1 MSKDKNIVEF
11 TFPEDS
17 LVVTFLR
24 NVLHDISPSMSQLL
38 DKLTMDRDVILNIF
52 SMQEDGALPILLDG
66 QIWLSTSM
74 SAGDSRITSL
84 KSASR
89 LELEE
94 WLEIYHGGRPG
105 ILTDESGHVFAMT
118 ETASMIYAGYKG
130 TSLRDFLDQVS
141 MTAFISASS
150 KSLSGKQVRE
160 FSVLTKTGHM
170 NKRSLVASLQKV
182 GVCNRLL
189 IASFSS
195 PSMAMTTF
203 EQDDS
208 KFARTLFS
216 VIPIPAI
223 RIDGKGTIVAVN
235 SHAAHIVSSSGGMD
249 PLSTQFNDWII
260 KEDRAR
266 VSALFESKT
275 ETMVAPF
282 QFSVGLTMTETLV
295 IHFEMTSLLMPDG
308 ESLIIFFTPVDIMRG
323 SETETYPGQ
332 IILELIDALN
342 EFNGEKDSIRSLLEF
357 LRIGT
362 GARGAAY
369 ISRSRKVAVGD
380 ASLTAIERAHE
391 QAQLNQS
398 KNTWT
403 EDVLGFNLTIPV
415 QQKQGQAH
423 LKITGTPSRNLNPL
437 GRLVLQLVPIL
448 MQYLQCHQYQKN
460 TMKLLNSIS
469 DFMTL
474 LKGRERNVRMVLDE
488 IGSIIGADYMVI
500 HTVGSRESVL
510 RPLVSS
516 GTSTDPGVL
525 SLETPSIASWSYT
538 HTETCYVPDTAVDQ
552 RFSPVFP
559 SSRSEL
565 TVPLISEGRAIGT
578 LTAGS
583 SHRDAF
589 KNPFPGLLR
598 TLCVGLSLWLLR
610 NTQEDK
616 KKNVMQQEDK
626 PSEHIGLEDLL
637 LSLSHRMRAPIT
649 TLRGHTDLLISEKLG
664 ELTSNQKDSLKA
676 MNTALIDLVEYAERM
691 LTFMKIELSD
701 EALKI
706 IWARPADVVSS
717 LLPIFSEMGKNQK
730 VSVRAELP
738 SEPFTASFDRSRLEQ
753 IIGNLVHNA
762 IQYNE
767 PDGSVNINVTLDNS
781 SHWILEVFNTGS
793 GIPPEDLPNVFDRF
807 YTGSNNAEV
816 TRGLGI
822 GLTIV
827 KSFTQ
832 QMGGTVSVRSRA
844 GYGTWFTVR
853 LPLS

>member
-1 MSKDKNIVEF
+1 MSEDKNIIEF
-11 TFPEDS
+11 TFPEDA
-17 LVVTFLR
+17 LVVSFIR
-24 NVLHDISPSMSQLL
+24 NIVHNVSPLMSQLF
-38 DKLTMDRDVILNIF
+38 DKLPMDRNVILNIL
-52 SMQEDGALPILLDG
+52 SLQEDGALPILLDG
-66 QIWLSTSM
+66 HIWLSVSI

-94 WLEIYHGGRPG
+94 WLETFHGGRQG
-105 ILTDESGHVFAMT
+105 VLTDESGHVFAMT
-118 ETASMIYAGYKG
+118 ETASEIFAEYRG

-170 NKRSLVASLQKV
+170 SKRSLVASLQKV
-182 GVCNRLL
+182 GVGNRVL
-189 IASFSS
+189 IVSFSS

-208 KFARTLFS
+208 KFANTLFS
-216 VIPIPAI
+216 VIPIPAV
-223 RIDGKGTIVAVN
+223 RINRKGTIVAVN
-235 SHAAHIVSSSGGMD
+235 SHAIHIISSSGGKD
-249 PLSTQFNDWII
+249 PISTQFNDWI
-260 KEDRAR
+260 KEEDRTR
-266 VSALFESKT
+266 VSALFDGEVDT
-275 ETMVAPF
+275 LVPPF
-282 QFSVGLTMTETLV
+282 QFRAGLIVTENLV
-295 IHFEMTSLLMPDG
+295 MHFDMTSLLMPDG
-308 ESLIIFFTPVDIMRG
+308 ESQIVFFMPADMNRG
-323 SETETYPGQ
+323 YETEIFPGQ
-332 IILELIDALN
+332 VILELIDVLN
-342 EFNGEKDSIRSLLEF
+342 EFNGEGDSVRSLLEF
-357 LRIGT
+357 LKIGT

-380 ASLTAIERAHE
+380 TPLTESE
-391 QAQLNQS
+391 QAQLDKS
-398 KNTWT
+398 RNTWT
-403 EDVLGFNLTIPV
+403 EDILGFNLTIPV

-423 LKITGTPSRNLNPL
+423 LKITGTPSRNLDPL

-448 MQYLQCHQYQKN
+448 MQYSQSNQYQRS
-460 TMKLLNSIS
+460 TMILLNSIS
-469 DFMTL
+469 EFMAL
-474 LKGRERNVRMVLDE
+474 LKGREQNVRSLLE
-488 IGSIIGADYMVI
+488 KIGSIIEAEYMVI
-500 HTVGSRESVL
+500 HRVSSREPVL

-516 GTSTDPGVL
+516 GTSTDPGTL
-525 SLETPSIASWSYT
+525 SLEIPSVASWAYT

-552 RFSPVFP
+552 RFSSIFP

-589 KNPFPGLLR
+589 KNPLPGILS
-598 TLCVGLSLWLLR
+598 TLCIGLSLWLLR

-616 KKNVMQQEDK
+616 QNNVMQQKEK

-649 TLRGHTDLLISEKLG
+649 TLRGHTDLLISDKLG
-664 ELTSNQKDSLKA
+664 KLTSDQKSSLKA
-676 MNTALIDLVEYAERM
+676 MNTALVDLVEYAERM

-717 LLPIFSEMGKNQK
+717 LLPIFSEMGKNQE
-730 VSVRAELP
+730 VTVRAEFP

-753 IIGNLVHNA
+753 IIGNLVLNA
-762 IQYNE
+762 IQYNV
-767 PDGSVNINVTLDNS
+767 PDGSVNINVKLDNS
-781 SHWILEVFNTGS
+781 THWILEVFNTGS

-807 YTGSNNAEV
+807 YTGSNNIEV

-827 KSFTQ
+827 KSFTRQ
-832 QMGGTVSVRSRA
+832 LGGTVSVRSRT

>member
-1 MSKDKNIVEF
+1 MSADKKIVEF
-11 TFPEDS
+11 AFPEDS
-17 LVVTFLR
+17 LVVSFLR
-24 NVLHDISPSMSQLL
+24 NILHNISYLMSQLL
-38 DKLTMDRDVILNIF
+38 DKLTMDRKVILNLL
-52 SMQEDGALPILLDG
+52 SLQEDGALPILLDG
-66 QIWLSTSM
+66 QIWLSISI

-94 WLEIYHGGRPG
+94 WLEIFHGGRPG

-118 ETASMIYAGYKG
+118 ETANVIFAGYKG

-141 MTAFISASS
+141 MTAYISASS
-150 KSLSGKQVRE
+150 KCLSGKQVRE

-182 GVCNRLL
+182 GVGNRLL
-189 IASFSS
+189 IVSFSS

-208 KFARTLFS
+208 KFAKTLFS
-216 VIPIPAI
+216 VIPVPAV
-223 RIDGKGTIVAVN
+223 RINGKGTIVAVN
-235 SHAAHIVSSSGGMD
+235 SHATHIVSSSGGKD
-249 PLSTQFNDWII
+249 LLSTQFNDWII
-260 KEDRAR
+260 KEDKTR
-266 VSALFESKT
+266 VSALFDSKVD
-275 ETMVAPF
+275 TMIAPF
-282 QFSVGLTMTETLV
+282 QFRAGMHVTENLV
-295 IHFEMTSLLMPDG
+295 MHFEMTSLLMPDG
-308 ESLIIFFTPVDIMRG
+308 ENLIIFFMPVDTIRG
-323 SETETYPGQ
+323 SDTETYPGQ
-332 IILELIDALN
+332 TILKLIDVLN
-342 EFNGEKDSIRSLLEF
+342 EFNREKDSIRSLLEF
-357 LRIGT
+357 LRAGT

-380 ASLTAIERAHE
+380 TPLTESE
-391 QAQLNQS
+391 QAQLDKS
-398 KNTWT
+398 KSAWT
-403 EDVLGFNLTIPV
+403 EDTLGFNLTIPV
-415 QQKQGQAH
+415 QQKQDQAL
-423 LKITGTPSRNLNPL
+423 LKITGTPSRNLDPL

-448 MQYLQCHQYQKN
+448 MQYSQSHQYQRN

-469 DFMTL
+469 EFMDL
-474 LKGRERNVRMVLDE
+474 LKGRERNVRTLLDE
-488 IGSIIGADYMVI
+488 IGSIIGAEYMVI
-500 HTVGSRESVL
+500 HKVSSREPVL

-516 GTSTDPGVL
+516 GTSTDPGIL
-525 SLETPSIASWSYT
+525 SLEIPSIASWAYT
-538 HTETCYVPDTAVDQ
+538 HTETCYVPDTAIDQ
-552 RFSPVFP
+552 RFSSIFP

-583 SHRDAF
+583 SHRDTF
-589 KNPFPGLLR
+589 KSPLPGLLR

-616 KKNVMQQEDK
+616 QNNVMRRESK

-649 TLRGHTDLLISEKLG
+649 TLRGHTDLLIAEKLG
-664 ELTSNQKDSLKA
+664 NLTPDQKNSLKS

-701 EALKI
+701 ETLKI
-706 IWARPADVVSS
+706 VWARPADVVSS

-767 PDGSVNINVTLDNS
+767 SDGSVNINVKLDNS
-781 SHWILEVFNTGS
+781 THWILEVFNTGS

-807 YTGSNNAEV
+807 YTGSNNIEL

-832 QMGGTVSVRSRA
+832 QMGGTVSVRSRT

>member
-1 MSKDKNIVEF
+1 MSVKKNIVEF
-11 TFPEDS
+11 TFQEDS
-17 LVVTFLR
+17 LVMSFLK
-24 NVLHDISPSMSQLL
+24 NALHNISQSMSQLL
-38 DKLTMDRDVILNIF
+38 DKFSIDRDVILNIL
-52 SMQEDGALPILLDG
+52 SLQEDGSLPILLDG

-74 SAGDSRITSL
+74 SSEDTRITSL

-105 ILTDESGHVFAMT
+105 ILTDESGHVYAMT
-118 ETASMIYAGYKG
+118 ETASMIYAGFKG

-150 KSLSGKQVRE
+150 KCLSGKQVRE

-170 NKRSLVASLQKV
+170 NKRSFVASLQKV
-182 GVCNRLL
+182 GVGSRLL
-189 IASFSS
+189 IVSFSS

-208 KFARTLFS
+208 KFAKTLFS

-223 RIDGKGTIVAVN
+223 RIDEKGTIVAVN
-235 SHAAHIVSSSGGMD
+235 SYAAHIVSSSGGMD
-249 PLSTQFNDWII
+249 PISTQFNDWII
-260 KEDRAR
+260 KEDKAR
-266 VSALFESKT
+266 VSALLESRT
-275 ETMVAPF
+275 ETMLAPF
-282 QFSVGLTMTETLV
+282 QFRAGLTMTETLA

-308 ESLIIFFTPVDIMRG
+308 ESLIVFFKPVDMIRG
-323 SETETYPGQ
+323 SETETFPGQ
-332 IILELIDALN
+332 IILELLDSLS
-342 EFNGEKDSIRSLLEF
+342 EFSREKDSIRSLLEF

-380 ASLTAIERAHE
+380 APLTAIE

-415 QQKQGQAH
+415 LQKQGQAH
-423 LKITGTPSRNLNPL
+423 LKITGTPSRNLDPL

-448 MQYLQCHQYQKN
+448 MQYSQSYQHHKN
-460 TMKLLNSIS
+460 TLKLLNSIS

-474 LKGRERNVRMVLDE
+474 LKGRKQDVRMILDE
-488 IGSIIGADYMVI
+488 IGSIVGADYMVI

-510 RPLVSS
+510 RPLISS

-525 SLETPSIASWSYT
+525 SLETPSIASWAYT

-589 KNPFPGLLR
+589 KSPFPGLLR

-616 KKNVMQQEDK
+616 KSNVIQQEDK
-626 PSEHIGLEDLL
+626 PTEYIGLEDLL

-649 TLRGHTDLLISEKLG
+649 TLRGHTDLLISERLG
-664 ELTSNQKDSLKA
+664 DLTSDQRNSLKA

-701 EALKI
+701 EALNI

-767 PDGSVNINVTLDNS
+767 PDGSVNINVTLDKS

>member
-1 MSKDKNIVEF
+1 MSVDKKSVEF
-11 TFPEDS
+11 TFPEETR
-17 LVVTFLR
+17 VVSFLR
-24 NVLHDISPSMSQLL
+24 NVVHDISPSMSQLL
-38 DKLTMDRDVILNIF
+38 DKLTMDRDVVLNIL
-52 SMQEDGALPILLDG
+52 SLQEDGALPLLLNG
-66 QIWLSTSM
+66 QIWLSISM

-89 LELEE
+89 FELEE
-94 WLEIYHGGRPG
+94 WLEIFHGGRPG
-105 ILTDESGHVFAMT
+105 ILTDGSGHVFAMT
-118 ETASMIYAGYKG
+118 ETASKIFAGYGG

-150 KSLSGKQVRE
+150 ISLSGKQVRE

-182 GVCNRLL
+182 GVGNRLL
-189 IASFSS
+189 IVSFSS

-208 KFARTLFS
+208 KFVKTFFS
-216 VIPIPAI
+216 VIPIPAL
-223 RIDGKGTIVAVN
+223 RINGKGTIVAVN
-235 SHAAHIVSSSGGMD
+235 SHAAHVVSSSGGKD
-249 PLSTQFNDWII
+249 LLSTQFIDWII
-260 KEDRAR
+260 KEDKKR
-266 VSALFESKT
+266 VSALFDNRVD
-275 ETMVAPF
+275 TMIAPF
-282 QFSVGLTMTETLV
+282 QFRAGLAVTENLV
-295 IHFEMTSLLMPDG
+295 MHFEMTSLLMPDG
-308 ESLIIFFTPVDIMRG
+308 ESLIVFFMPVEMIRG
-323 SETETYPGQ
+323 SETDTFPGQ
-332 IILELIDALN
+332 IILELIDVLN
-342 EFNGEKDSIRSLLEF
+342 EFNREKESIRSLLEF
-357 LRIGT
+357 LRVGT

-380 ASLTAIERAHE
+380 TPLAASE
-391 QAQLNQS
+391 QARLNQS

-403 EDVLGFNLTIPV
+403 EDIHGFNLTIPV
-415 QQKQGQAH
+415 QQKQGEAH
-423 LKITGTPSRNLNPL
+423 LKITGTSSRNLDPL
-437 GRLVLQLVPIL
+437 GRLVLQLVPML
-448 MQYLQCHQYQKN
+448 MQYSQSYQYQRS

-469 DFMTL
+469 EYMAL

-488 IGSIIGADYMVI
+488 IGSIIRAEYMVI
-500 HTVGSRESVL
+500 HKVGSREPVL
-510 RPLVSS
+510 RPLASS
-516 GTSTDPGVL
+516 GTSTDPGIL
-525 SLETPSIASWSYT
+525 SLEIPSIASWAYT

-589 KNPFPGLLR
+589 KNPLPGLLR
-598 TLCVGLSLWLLR
+598 TLSVGLSLWLFR
-610 NTQEDK
+610 NTKEDK
-616 KKNVMQQEDK
+616 KNNVMQQEDK

-664 ELTSNQKDSLKA
+664 ELTSDQKNSLNA
-676 MNTALIDLVEYAERM
+676 MNTALIYLVEYAERM

-701 EALKI
+701 ETLKI

-717 LLPIFSEMGKNQK
+717 LLPIFSEMGKNKK
-730 VSVRAELP
+730 VTVRAELP

-767 PDGSVNINVTLDNS
+767 PGGSVNINVKLDNS
-781 SHWILEVFNTGS
+781 THWILEVFNTGS

-807 YTGSNNAEV
+807 YTGSNNIEA

-832 QMGGTVSVRSRA
+832 QMGGTVSVRSRT

>member
-1 MSKDKNIVEF
+1 MSTDKKIVEF
-11 TFPEDS
+11 AFQEDS
-17 LVVTFLR
+17 LVVSFLR
-24 NVLHDISPSMSQLL
+24 NIVHNISPLMSQLI
-38 DKLTMDRDVILNIF
+38 DKLTIDRDVILNIL
-52 SMQEDGALPILLDG
+52 SLQEDGALPILLDG
-66 QIWLSTSM
+66 QIWLSISI

-94 WLEIYHGGRPG
+94 WLEIFHGGRPG

-118 ETASMIYAGYKG
+118 ETANEIFAGYRG

-150 KSLSGKQVRE
+150 KSLSGKRIRE

-182 GVCNRLL
+182 GVGNRLL
-189 IASFSS
+189 IVSFSS

-208 KFARTLFS
+208 KFAKTLFS
-216 VIPIPAI
+216 VIPIPAV
-223 RIDGKGTIVAVN
+223 RINGKGTIVAVN
-235 SHAAHIVSSSGGMD
+235 SHAAHIVSSSGGKEL
-249 PLSTQFNDWII
+249 LSTQFNDWII
-260 KEDRAR
+260 KEDKTR
-266 VSALFESKT
+266 VSALFKSKAD
-275 ETMVAPF
+275 TMAAPF
-282 QFSVGLTMTETLV
+282 QFRAGLV
-295 IHFEMTSLLMPDG
+295 ITENLVTHFEMTSLLMPDG
-308 ESLIIFFTPVDIMRG
+308 ESLIVFFMPVDMIRG
-323 SETETYPGQ
+323 SDTETYPGQ
-332 IILELIDALN
+332 IILELIDVLN
-342 EFNGEKDSIRSLLEF
+342 EFNREKDSVHSLLEF
-357 LRIGT
+357 LRVGT

-380 ASLTAIERAHE
+380 APLTESE
-391 QAQLNQS
+391 QAQLDKS
-398 KNTWT
+398 RNTWT
-403 EDVLGFNLTIPV
+403 EDILGFNLTIPV

-423 LKITGTPSRNLNPL
+423 LKISGTPSRNLDPL

-448 MQYLQCHQYQKN
+448 MQYSQSHQYQRS
-460 TMKLLNSIS
+460 TMKILNSIS
-469 DFMTL
+469 EFMAL
-474 LKGRERNVRMVLDE
+474 LKGRERNVQTLLDE
-488 IGSIIGADYMVI
+488 IGSIIGAEYMVI
-500 HTVGSRESVL
+500 HKVSSREPVL

-516 GTSTDPGVL
+516 GTSTDPGIL
-525 SLETPSIASWSYT
+525 SLEIPSIASWAYT

-552 RFSPVFP
+552 RFSSIFP

-565 TVPLISEGRAIGT
+565 SVPLISEGRAIGT

-589 KNPFPGLLR
+589 KKPLPGLLR

-616 KKNVMQQEDK
+616 QNNVMQQEEK

-664 ELTSNQKDSLKA
+664 KLTSDQKNSLKA

-701 EALKI
+701 ETLKI

-767 PDGSVNINVTLDNS
+767 PDGSVNINVRLDNS
-781 SHWILEVFNTGS
+781 THWILEVFNTGS

-807 YTGSNNAEV
+807 YTGSNNIEV

-827 KSFTQ
+827 RSFTQ
-832 QMGGTVSVRSRA
+832 QMGGTVSVRSRT

>member
-1 MSKDKNIVEF
+1 MSADKKIVEF
-11 TFPEDS
+11 AFPEDS
-17 LVVTFLR
+17 LVVSFVR
-24 NVLHDISPSMSQLL
+24 NIVHNISPLMAQLF
-38 DKLTMDRDVILNIF
+38 DKLIMDRNVILNIL
-52 SMQEDGALPILLDG
+52 SLQEDGALPILLDG
-66 QIWLSTSM
+66 HIWLSISI
-74 SAGDSRITSL
+74 SAGDSSITSL

-94 WLEIYHGGRPG
+94 WLETFHGGRPG

-118 ETASMIYAGYKG
+118 ETASEIFAGFRG

-170 NKRSLVASLQKV
+170 NKRSLVASLQKIGV
-182 GVCNRLL
+182 GNRLL
-189 IASFSS
+189 IVSFSS

-208 KFARTLFS
+208 KFAKTLFS
-216 VIPIPAI
+216 VIPIPAV
-223 RIDGKGTIVAVN
+223 RINGKGTIVALNV
-235 SHAAHIVSSSGGMD
+235 HATHIVSSSGGKD
-249 PLSTQFNDWII
+249 PLSTQFSDWII
-260 KEDRAR
+260 KGDRTR
-266 VSALFESKT
+266 VSALIDSKID
-275 ETMVAPF
+275 TMVAPF
-282 QFSVGLTMTETLV
+282 QFRAGLIMTENLV
-295 IHFEMTSLLMPDG
+295 MHFEMTSLFMPDG
-308 ESLIIFFTPVDIMRG
+308 ESLIIFFMPVDMSKG
-323 SETETYPGQ
+323 SETETFPGQ
-332 IILELIDALN
+332 IILKLIDVLN
-342 EFNGEKDSIRSLLEF
+342 EFNREKDSVRSLLEF
-357 LRIGT
+357 LRVGT

-380 ASLTAIERAHE
+380 VPLTESE
-391 QAQLNQS
+391 QAHLDKS

-403 EDVLGFNLTIPV
+403 EDILGFNLTIPV
-415 QQKQGQAH
+415 QQKQEQAH
-423 LKITGTPSRNLNPL
+423 LKITGTPSSNLNPL

-448 MQYLQCHQYQKN
+448 MQYSQFHQYQRS
-460 TMKLLNSIS
+460 TLKLLNSIS
-469 DFMTL
+469 EFMAL
-474 LKGRERNVRMVLDE
+474 LKGRERNVRTLLDE
-488 IGSIIGADYMVI
+488 IGSIIGAEYMVI
-500 HTVGSRESVL
+500 HKVSSREPVL

-516 GTSTDPGVL
+516 GTSTDPVTL
-525 SLETPSIASWSYT
+525 SLEIPSVASWAYT
-538 HTETCYVPDTAVDQ
+538 HTETCYVPDTAIDQ
-552 RFSPVFP
+552 RFSSIFP

-589 KNPFPGLLR
+589 KNPLPGILR

-616 KKNVMQQEDK
+616 QNNVMQQKEK

-649 TLRGHTDLLISEKLG
+649 TLRGHTDLLISKKLG
-664 ELTSNQKDSLKA
+664 ELTSDQKSSLKA

-717 LLPIFSEMGKNQK
+717 LLPIFSEMGKNQE

-753 IIGNLVHNA
+753 IIGNLVQNA

-767 PDGSVNINVTLDNS
+767 PGGSVNINVKLDNS
-781 SHWILEVFNTGS
+781 THWILEVFNTGS

-807 YTGSNNAEV
+807 YTGSNNIEV

-832 QMGGTVSVRSRA
+832 QLGGTVSVRSRT

>member
-1 MSKDKNIVEF
+1 MSADKKIVEF
-11 TFPEDS
+11 AFPEDS
-17 LVVTFLR
+17 LVVSFLR
-24 NVLHDISPSMSQLL
+24 NILHNISPLMSKLL
-38 DKLTMDRDVILNIF
+38 DKLTMDRNVILNLL
-52 SMQEDGALPILLDG
+52 SLQEDGALPILLDG
-66 QIWLSTSM
+66 QIWLSISIST
-74 SAGDSRITSL
+74 GDSRITLL

-94 WLEIYHGGRPG
+94 WLEIFHGGRPG

-118 ETASMIYAGYKG
+118 ETANEIFAGYRG

-150 KSLSGKQVRE
+150 KSLSGKSVRE

-170 NKRSLVASLQKV
+170 NKRSLVASLQKIGV
-182 GVCNRLL
+182 GNKLL
-189 IASFSS
+189 IVSFSS

-208 KFARTLFS
+208 KFAKTLFS
-216 VIPIPAI
+216 VIPIPAV
-223 RIDGKGTIVAVN
+223 RINRKGTVVAVN
-235 SHAAHIVSSSGGMD
+235 SHAAYIVSGSGGKD
-249 PLSTQFNDWII
+249 LLSTQFNDWII
-260 KEDRAR
+260 KEDKTR
-266 VSALFESKT
+266 VSALFDSKVD
-275 ETMVAPF
+275 TMVAPF
-282 QFSVGLTMTETLV
+282 QFRAGLIVTENLV
-295 IHFEMTSLLMPDG
+295 KHFEMTSLLMPDG
-308 ESLIIFFTPVDIMRG
+308 ENLIVFFMPVDMIRG
-323 SETETYPGQ
+323 PDTETYPEQ
-332 IILELIDALN
+332 IILELIDVLN
-342 EFNGEKDSIRSLLEF
+342 EFNREKDSVRSLLEF
-357 LRIGT
+357 LRAGT

-380 ASLTAIERAHE
+380 TPLTESE
-391 QAQLNQS
+391 QAQLDNS
-398 KNTWT
+398 KSAWT
-403 EDVLGFNLTIPV
+403 EDILGFNLTIPV
-415 QQKQGQAH
+415 QQKQDQAL
-423 LKITGTPSRNLNPL
+423 LKITGTPSRNLDPL

-448 MQYLQCHQYQKN
+448 MQYSQSHQYQRN
-460 TMKLLNSIS
+460 TLKLLNSIS
-469 DFMTL
+469 EFMDL
-474 LKGRERNVRMVLDE
+474 LKGRERNVRTLLDE
-488 IGSIIGADYMVI
+488 IGSIIEAEYMVI
-500 HTVGSRESVL
+500 HKVSSREPVL

-516 GTSTDPGVL
+516 GTSTDPGIL
-525 SLETPSIASWSYT
+525 SLEIPSIASWAYT
-538 HTETCYVPDTAVDQ
+538 HTETCYVPDTAIDQ
-552 RFSPVFP
+552 RFSSIFP

-565 TVPLISEGRAIGT
+565 SVPLISEGRAIGT

-583 SHRDAF
+583 SHRDTF
-589 KNPFPGLLR
+589 KSPLPGLLR

-616 KKNVMQQEDK
+616 QNNVMHQESK

-664 ELTSNQKDSLKA
+664 NLTSDQKNSLKS

-691 LTFMKIELSD
+691 LTFMKIELSN
-701 EALKI
+701 ETLKI
-706 IWARPADVVSS
+706 VWARPADVVSS
-717 LLPIFSEMGKNQK
+717 LLPIFSEMGKNQR

-767 PDGSVNINVTLDNS
+767 SDGSVNINVKLDNS
-781 SHWILEVFNTGS
+781 THWILEVFNTGS

-807 YTGSNNAEV
+807 YTGSNNIEV

-832 QMGGTVSVRSRA
+832 QMGGTVSVRSRT